1 MRQPTGGYRAGP
13 ASGRGAVA
21 QQRAQKGADDLPL
34 PYAVEAAGALCDEIK
49 WNLEYIRNFF
59 QNCGCT
65 LSPSAFQIG
74 KCNPVRG
81 QSWTRHRVATYR
93 AICEL
98 GAVRFHRQ

>member
-34 PYAVEAAGALCDEIK
+34 PYAVEAAGALCNEIK

-74 KCNPVRG
+74 NVTLSEVSLGRD
-81 QSWTRHRVATYR
+81 
-93 AICEL
+93 IEL
-98 GAVRFHRQ
+98 RLTAPFAN

>member
-59 QNCGCT
+59 QNCDCT

-74 KCNPVRG
+74 NVTLSEVSLGREIELRL
-81 QSWTRHRVATYR
+81 T
-93 AICEL
+93 ICEL